1 MYFQWEPEVGFQES
15 IFGRENGE
23 IVHSLTTIQHYIII
37 DCSSIVHYLLCSP
50 MIFSFYFSFQWVGSG
65 PFRPR
70 YYELYSPVQAHR
82 YSWLETRDILK
93 RGSVT
98 LMSHIYFVLHILRYF
113 PAVWRLLL
121 LYLGVSMSRWYHTSL
136 SHCLFYLRCF
146 LLLAL
151 WSLDR
156 KQRKKKKRNQPPL
169 NNALAPG
176 GFMDTRTDQSN
187 WPSVDRHADNVQ
199 QPLRNDA
206 WIMNITGWWQI
217 EGGCRCW
224 QTNPGTSQTNLVIIS
239 WIIKTWWEGR
249 QMVVKTDAVGSNV
262 SCL

>member
-1 MYFQWEPEVGFQES
+1 MGAW
-15 IFGRENGE
+15 GRFPG
-23 IVHSLTTIQHYIII
+23 VHFWPRKWGNCPFSDYHSTLYHYWLFFNCSLFALFS
-37 DCSSIVHYLLCSP
+37 DDLFFLFFLP
-50 MIFSFYFSFQWVGSG
+50 MSW
-65 PFRPR
+65 FRALQA
-70 YYELYSPVQAHR
+70 YYEWYSPVQAHR